1 MTYGLSGDSPRRSA
15 HVFKK
20 SVSIAA
26 ISVAFTMAFT
36 ALPSPV
42 VAQAFS
48 FNNVSIEGNQRIE
61 PGTILS
67 YAGIARGAAVSAA
80 GSGSAFPASAASA
93 VSERLAVAS
102 NRGRLHVG
110 RRQGEYHLS

>member
-80 GSGSAFPASAASA
+80 ELNDAYQ
-93 VSERLAVAS
+93 RLANSGLFETVEIVPIQ
-102 NRGRLHVG
+102 L
-110 RRQGEYHLS
+110 